1 MVKDC
6 EFFQICSAMMY
17 TIVIG
22 CCGAIAVTLTVRK
35 KLVEKQWR
43 QHVVVIT
50 AHKFSY
56 VKHVDVIDV

>member
-1 MVKDC
+1 
-6 EFFQICSAMMY
+6 MMY

-22 CCGAIAVTLTVRK
+22 CCGAIAVALTVRK

-56 VKHVDVIDV
+56 VKHVDLIDV